1 LTGSAVF
8 DRESFEVWGNFLGG
22 VMEKVKN
29 FLKNRLFQKS
39 FVVHLEA
46 LLMSFPIIE
55 TIFLYY
61 EFSLEIDPNMSV
73 KGDM

>member
-8 DRESFEVWGNFLGG
+8 ERGSFEVWGNFLGG

-39 FVVHLEA
+39 FVVHFEA

-55 TIFLYY
+55 TIFLYF
-61 EFSLEIDPNMSV
+61 EFLLEIDPNMSV